1 MFRIPAGRGEGWG
14 AVLLPATASGV
25 GRSTVR
31 FLVKKSLQT
40 MIACDENGLSLRS
53 VSGGNGTGFTEEEAV
68 WERRIPTH
76 RALQMS
82 CTK

>member
-1 MFRIPAGRGEGWG
+1 
-14 AVLLPATASGV
+14 
-25 GRSTVR
+25 
-31 FLVKKSLQT
+31 

-53 VSGGNGTGFTEEEAV
+53 VLGGNGTGFTEEEAV

>member
-1 MFRIPAGRGEGWG
+1 MGSCSFSSNSKRHREKHG
-14 AVLLPATASGV
+14 A
-25 GRSTVR
+25 
-31 FLVKKSLQT
+31 FFDKKSLQT
-40 MIACDENGLSLRS
+40 MIACDENGLSLWS